1 VLDGDDVVVT
11 GLVGES
17 GRWVWRSGR
26 GVDGDDIQ
34 LGACGKESALESL
47 RMRRDC
53 RDLDTA
59 VGRMVSLVGRFDQGH
74 SLELQHTGHQWQQSS
89 CRLSLRPV
97 QRRSCQHCA

>member
-1 VLDGDDVVVT
+1 MLDGDDVVVA

-17 GRWVWRSGR
+17 GRRVRGSGR
-26 GVDGDDIQ
+26 GIDGDDVQ
-34 LGACGKESALESL
+34 LGACGEESALESL
-47 RMRRDC
+47 RVRRDC
-53 RDLDTA
+53 CDLDTA
-59 VGRMVSLVGRFDQGH
+59 VGRMVSVVGRFEQGH